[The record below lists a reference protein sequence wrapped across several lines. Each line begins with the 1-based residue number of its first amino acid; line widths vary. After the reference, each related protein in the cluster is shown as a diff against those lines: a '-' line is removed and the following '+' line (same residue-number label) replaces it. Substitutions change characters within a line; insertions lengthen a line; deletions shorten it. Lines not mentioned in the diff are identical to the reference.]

1 MLKALGNVESDFL
14 YLQMYFNYS
23 HLLLYSVGLG
33 SGSPGRKESFNYLV
47 TSVKSQGLWD
57 LNVVGKVRFCLP

>member
-1 MLKALGNVESDFL
+1 MLKALGNVESDL
-14 YLQMYFNYS
+14 PYLQMYFNSS
-23 HLLLYSVGLG
+23 HLLLYPVGLG

-57 LNVVGKVRFCLP
+57 LNVG